1 MSESTQKP
9 RVLNK
14 YKCSPEEQQEGVY
27 IGRPS
32 RWGNPF
38 ALKSSLTRNEVCDR
52 FEKYVEENPLLI
64 KAIKEELKGK
74 NLICFCAPLRCHGDT
89 LLRIANE

>member
-1 MSESTQKP
+1 MSVLFEIPS
-9 RVLNK
+9 VLNRNK
-14 YKCSPEEQQEGVY
+14 VVPNQDGVY

-38 ALKSSLTRNEVCDR
+38 ALKTTATRDEVCDK
-52 FEKYVEENPLLI
+52 FEKYVRENPLLV
-64 KAIKEELKGK
+64 KAIKEELKGR
-74 NLICFCAPLRCHGDT
+74 NLICFCAPFRCHGDT